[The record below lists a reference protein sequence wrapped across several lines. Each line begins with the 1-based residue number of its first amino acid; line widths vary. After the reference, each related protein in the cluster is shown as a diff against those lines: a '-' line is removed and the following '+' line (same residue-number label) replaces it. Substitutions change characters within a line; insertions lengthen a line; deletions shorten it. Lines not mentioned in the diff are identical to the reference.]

1 MTDTFLDTQVTMN
14 FLLRK
19 HREGFTIVCSIP
31 SLSKLRISTGINIES
46 ALWDSVRQ
54 RCKTKLPLAVKINS
68 TLSQLESKICQ
79 ALLDG
84 QIAGDNKAQ
93 LKNRVLIAVGKE
105 PKVNGRGLLLPF
117 FYDWVIHGTASK
129 TRYDRQNL
137 YAYNVWK
144 SIIPEDTTFD
154 QVDYNLYSSSLQKLR
169 GRGLKENTIGQHIKT
184 LKAVMNEAY
193 KRGLHNNTAFMRFKK
208 TQEESDTVYLT
219 AEELQ
224 SLKDIKL
231 SGHLEKARDMFL
243 LGCYTAMRYSD
254 YSRISKDWIK
264 DNNIVFTEEKTG
276 NRNSIPLSASA
287 KAIIDKYGGAPRLSQ
302 QKLND
307 YIKDVCRLAGITDK
321 VEVTYTKGGKE
332 HKETREKYELV
343 STHTARRTGATL
355 LIKAGAPIAWVMRV
369 TGHKSEK
376 TFMRYIRLSAE
387 EYADLVRGFVEKI

>member
-1 MTDTFLDTQVTMN
+1 MPDTFLDTQISMN

-19 HREGFTIVCSIP
+19 NRDKFTIVCSIP
-31 SLSKLRISTGINIES
+31 SLNKLRISTGISIES
-46 ALWDSVRQ
+46 ALWDNERQ

-68 TLSQLESKICQ
+68 MLSQLESNISQ
-79 ALLDG
+79 AILDG
-84 QIAGDNKAQ
+84 QVAGDTKAQ
-93 LKNRVLIAVGKE
+93 IKNRVLVALGKE
-105 PKVNGRGLLLPF
+105 PKVGSEGLLLPF
-117 FYDWVIHGTASK
+117 FYDWVLHGTASK
-129 TRYDRQNL
+129 TKYDRQNL
-137 YAYNVWK
+137 YSYNVWK
-144 SIIPEDTTFD
+144 SIIPEGTTFD
-154 QVDYNLYSSSLQKLR
+154 HVDYNLYSSSLQSLR
-169 GRGLKENTIGQHIKT
+169 GRGLKENTIGQHIKN

-208 TQEESDTVYLT
+208 PQEESDTVYLT

-332 HKETREKYELV
+332 HKETREKCELV

>member
-1 MTDTFLDTQVTMN
+1 MPDTFLDTQISMN

-19 HREGFTIVCSIP
+19 NRDKFTIVCSIP
-31 SLSKLRISTGINIES
+31 SLNKLRISTGISIES
-46 ALWDSVRQ
+46 ALWDNERQ

-68 TLSQLESKICQ
+68 MLSQLESNISQ
-79 ALLDG
+79 AILDG
-84 QIAGDNKAQ
+84 QVAGDTKAQ
-93 LKNRVLIAVGKE
+93 IKNRVLVALGKE
-105 PKVNGRGLLLPF
+105 PKVGSEGLLLPF

-137 YAYNVWK
+137 YSYNVWK
-144 SIIPEDTTFD
+144 SIIPEDTTFS
-154 QVDYNLYSSSLQKLR
+154 QVDYNLYSSALQSLR
-169 GRGLKENTIGQHIKT
+169 ERGLKENSVGQHIKT

-208 TQEESDTVYLT
+208 PQEESDTVYLT

-321 VEVTYTKGGKE
+321 VDITYTKGGRE
-332 HKETREKYELV
+332 HKEVREKWEMV

-355 LIKAGAPIAWVMRV
+355 LI
-369 TGHKSEK
+369 
-376 TFMRYIRLSAE
+376 LS
-387 EYADLVRGFVEKI
+387 LIHI

>member
-1 MTDTFLDTQVTMN
+1 MSDTFLDTRVTMN

-19 HREGFTIVCSIP
+19 HHEKFTIVCSIP
-31 SLSKLRISTGINIES
+31 SLYKLRISTGISIES
-46 ALWDSVRQ
+46 ALWDNERQ

-68 TLSQLESKICQ
+68 TLSQLESKISE

-84 QIAGDNKAQ
+84 QLAGDTKAQ
-93 LKNRVLIAVGKE
+93 LKNRVLVAVGKE
-105 PKVNGRGLLLPF
+105 PKVNGKGLLLPF
-117 FYDWVIHGTASK
+117 FYDWVVHGTASK

-137 YAYNVWK
+137 YSYNVWK
-144 SIIPEDTTFD
+144 SIIPEGTTFD
-154 QVDYNLYSSSLQKLR
+154 HVDYNLYSSSLQSLR
-169 GRGLKENTIGQHIKT
+169 GRGLKENTIGQHIKN

-208 TQEESDTVYLT
+208 PQEESDTVYLT

-231 SGHLEKARDMFL
+231 SGYLEKARDMFL
-243 LGCYTAMRYSD
+243 LGCYTAMRFSD

-332 HKETREKYELV
+332 HKETREKWELV

>member
-1 MTDTFLDTQVTMN
+1 MDTKLDTN
-14 FLLRK
+14 FTVNFFLRNGK
-19 HREGFTIVCSIP
+19 NGSTIICSVP
-31 SLSKLRISTGINIES
+31 SLSKLRTATGITIAP
-46 ALWDSVRQ
+46 ALWDENRQ
-54 RCKTKLPLAVKINS
+54 RCKGKLPIVAKINASLSDWEKKINESLIEGQAMGEDAAHLKARVLAV
-68 TLSQLESKICQ
+68 L
-79 ALLDG
+79 G
-84 QIAGDNKAQ
+84 KA
-93 LKNRVLIAVGKE
+93 APA
-105 PKVNGRGLLLPF
+105 PKRTNLFLPF
-117 FYDWVIHGTASK
+117 FYEWVYGTATK
-129 TRYDRQNL
+129 TNYRKSDLYSYNLFRQFT
-137 YAYNVWK
+137 
-144 SIIPEDTTFD
+144 PEDMTFD
-154 QVDYNLYSSSLQKLR
+154 DVDYNYYGKALEYMRSQN
-169 GRGLKENTIGQHIKT
+169 LKENTVGTHIRN

-208 TQEESDTVYLT
+208 PQEESDTVYLT

-224 SLKDIKL
+224 SLKDITL

-332 HKETREKYELV
+332 HKETREKWELV